1 MEYYSSVDNSQCC
14 IAGNKINIYELLY
27 GDPNIH
33 IENEAAIE
41 SDGCYYFLFVIKKSS
56 YDEQTGEA
64 NKISYQ
70 LRNLSDDITIK
81 RCITECNGNKGCERR
96 KLQKER
102 KFGKEGEDRRINH
115 PCISDGEM
123 VVTAGVLVVNL
134 EAKKIVILPD
144 SGHYHPSY
152 ESIDHAESLLKKLLP
167 EWNISKDDRKIG
179 NGLYE
184 DRDDSIGLAGGSRG
198 SIRRKRQYKQNKS
211 KKSNYSKKRTRVSGN
226 SRITKRKTRK
236 RYKRGKTKRYKRGK
250 TRKTKRYRGGSG
262 GPVLI
267 DGVGEVS
274 EELDEE
280 WIPAVNADAITVLD
294 DKGTDIALD
303 LFSGTHHVNALEV
316 IYQGGPRPSI
326 LNIGAHGRVTDCA
339 NYYRRFTGDKE
350 GERKESRDTGCFTL
364 IPRGYKLILPVATSE
379 NLGTIG
385 SGDMQSHQI
394 DPTYFRIYEGLV
406 PEHELN
412 FNLVYPVD
420 DDGYLRGTEAGI
432 IKITLEDAATI
443 VSRRLDARKVKTRE
457 FLRDFNKM
465 EAQAEW
471 DGVVSYDIGVKM
483 KQDHNIILSNY
494 PSTPHVT
501 EGDVYLQTRK
511 PSLTLHRD
519 GEEILRTNPDA
530 NAELLTASH
539 QDYIIPRTEIKDQI
553 MGKPGAARYRLSQ
566 ILRRIEIA
574 GEKEAGRD
582 QPRNIFG
589 SFCRGGEFNYN
600 IDQLLKCNS
609 ITELPPLSPKYFDAN
624 RDYEGV
630 TDELRRNESLASK
643 SKAQD
648 FWSIYDEI
656 NKKFKEEYFTTGE
669 IGRVMERR
677 EGREAAEA
685 LVSTMLAAFQ
695 SVQKKIETTD
705 QDGISLSL
713 NDVCIIFQID
723 NTIMVLTS
731 LVRFPLISAGE
742 IEEMYYPT
750 V

>member
-1 MEYYSSVDNSQCC
+1 M
-14 IAGNKINIYELLY
+14 A
-27 GDPNIH
+27 
-33 IENEAAIE
+33 
-41 SDGCYYFLFVIKKSS
+41 
-56 YDEQTGEA
+56 
-64 NKISYQ
+64 
-70 LRNLSDDITIK
+70 
-81 RCITECNGNKGCERR
+81 
-96 KLQKER
+96 
-102 KFGKEGEDRRINH
+102 
-115 PCISDGEM
+115 
-123 VVTAGVLVVNL
+123 
-134 EAKKIVILPD
+134 
-144 SGHYHPSY
+144 
-152 ESIDHAESLLKKLLP
+152 
-167 EWNISKDDRKIG
+167 
-179 NGLYE
+179 
-184 DRDDSIGLAGGSRG
+184 
-198 SIRRKRQYKQNKS
+198 KS
-211 KKSNYSKKRTRVSGN
+211 KKRKYSKKINYSKKRNYS
-226 SRITKRKTRK
+226 KTR
-236 RYKRGKTKRYKRGK
+236 KTKRYKRGK

-274 EELDEE
+274 EELDED

-316 IYQGGPRPSI
+316 IYQGDPRPSI

-339 NYYRRFTGDKE
+339 NYYRRFQGDKE

-379 NLGTIG
+379 NLATANGENT
-385 SGDMQSHQI
+385 QQRQI

-457 FLRDFNKM
+457 FLRDFNEM
-465 EAQAEW
+465 EAQTEW
-471 DGVVSYDIGVKM
+471 DGVDSYDIGVKM
-483 KQDHNIILSNY
+483 KQHHNIILSNY

-539 QDYIIPRTEIKDQI
+539 EDYIIPRTEIKDHI
-553 MGKPGAARYRLSQ
+553 MGKPGAAMYRLSQ

-609 ITELPPLSPKYFDAN
+609 ITELDSLSPKYFDAN

-656 NKKFKEEYFTTGE
+656 NKKFKEEYFATGE
-669 IGRVMERR
+669 IGRVMERI
-677 EGREAAEA
+677 ESGREAAEA
-685 LVSTMLAAFQ
+685 LVSTMLAAFK
-695 SVQKKIETTD
+695 SVQQKIETTD

-723 NTIMVLTS
+723 NTIMIMTS
-731 LVRFPLISAGE
+731 RLRFPLISGGE
-742 IEEMYYPT
+742 IKEMYYPT
-750 V
+750 S